1 MKMRLELNIGRWVGL
16 TSLLFL
22 ISCSGLVNEGIEVN
36 YSNSDAQIQV
46 EPLGSEMAAAG
57 ETVSYA
63 ITVTSKFDIK
73 SCIVKAAVEGRNG
86 SGFNVSTAGF
96 DDPFADHIFGTIREG
111 IQSFKVRYDYIV
123 PDDISKSRIS
133 FTIVDESGIAS
144 QEKTVEVIP
153 AINTYDNLEVF
164 ARDRNFHD
172 ALATIDGQVY
182 PDIKTNY
189 SQLTEA
195 NVAVQEKID
204 IIFYYDK
211 DARRT
216 TLASPAS
223 DRINLSLNI
232 ENNTLFKFLDRTG
245 SIKLEEITSSSL
257 FTLTSE
263 ASILD
268 GGSSHLN
275 NVKVGDAIG
284 FVTDLNAV
292 HSLKSGILLVK
303 GLHPGN
309 VDRYEGVSYV
319 LECELAVQQ

>member
-1 MKMRLELNIGRWVGL
+1 MVGL
-16 TSLLFL
+16 TTLLFL
-22 ISCSGLVNEGIEVN
+22 VSCSSLVDEGIEVD
-36 YSNSDAQIQV
+36 YSDSDAQV
-46 EPLGSEMAAAG
+46 EVEALGFEMAAAG

-63 ITVTSKFDIK
+63 ITVSSQFDIK

-86 SGFNVSTAGF
+86 SGFNVSTTGF

-111 IQSFKVRYDYIV
+111 IRSFKVRYDYIV

-144 QEKTVEVIP
+144 QEKTVAVIP
-153 AINTYDNLEVF
+153 AINTYENLELF
-164 ARDRNFHD
+164 ARDRNFYD

-211 DARRT
+211 AARRT

-223 DRINLSLNI
+223 NRVDLSLNI
-232 ENNTLFKFLDRTG
+232 RNNTLFKFLDRSGNLT
-245 SIKLEEITSSSL
+245 LEEINSSSL
-257 FTLTSE
+257 HTLTSD

-268 GGSSHLN
+268 EGSSQLDN
-275 NVKVGDAIG
+275 IKVGDAIG